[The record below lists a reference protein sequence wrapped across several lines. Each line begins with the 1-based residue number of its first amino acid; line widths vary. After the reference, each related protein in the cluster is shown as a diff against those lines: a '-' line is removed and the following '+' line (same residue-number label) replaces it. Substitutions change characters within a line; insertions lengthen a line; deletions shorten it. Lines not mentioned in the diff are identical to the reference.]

1 MGSEDV
7 CEQKI
12 CICGI
17 PPIGIPF
24 VPSNFMGKKLKD
36 LHLRNFTPV
45 CQATSWGRKQKIFIC
60 GLIRPLCA
68 KPSNFNKEEN
78 KNLHLR
84 IGIPPLCAKQLPLQK
99 QYWIVLLLKCY

>member
-68 KPSNFNKEEN
+68 KQIQICICGSEFHPFVPSNFHY
-78 KNLHLR
+78 KNN
-84 IGIPPLCAKQLPLQK
+84 IG
-99 QYWIVLLLKCY
+99 